1 MTFTPNSKV
10 RLCSVPFS
18 DYTNVLSFGTDDTA
32 RANYFASKVVYD
44 LTSTDGYSYVKGNG
58 AIRINKNKESLYNIN
73 YMMYRND
80 NFGNKWFYAFIDS
93 IEYINANV
101 TELRFSIDVW
111 QTWESVLNFHDSFIV
126 RQHIPKSQDT
136 IGANT
141 QPENMTSE
149 KYVYERTSEKFFMN
163 GSYYLVVQALGIPRP
178 SYESTADKYLPM
190 STVLNGTLFNGCYF
204 VYSNTVEGYKKLR
217 ELIKAFDEVNKSN
230 SIINIYHAP
239 SNLFFSGT
247 GTLTHLDSSLP
258 LGYTDEDTLCSY
270 NITSKEISIPK
281 LEKFEISSGNYYTPK
296 NKKLLTFPYTK
307 LVLTNTNGSNTT
319 YRQEWFDN
327 GITFNAL
334 TDINSPV
341 TIVTYPTDYR
351 AGNTNNSLSLKGL
364 STTAWESN
372 AYLNYIAY
380 NSNTISINQELID
393 KEYNYQSADLL
404 KNYALTGITSPLTK
418 GIDLEYNMIKNAFRT
433 SDTKRRFQASLDDKE
448 LMQNNSRGT
457 SNSGMPLH
465 QINKYGFQFI
475 FMRYPYE
482 YIKIIDN
489 YFDKFGYAIND
500 FKAVNYNNRS
510 NFDYIETSQII
521 VDGDV
526 PEDDMNVIKNIFN
539 SGVRIWHN
547 PTNFLNFNVANN

>member
-18 DYTNVLSFGTDDTA
+18 DYTNVISFGNDDES
-32 RANYFASKVVYD
+32 RANYFISKTVYN
-44 LTSTDGYSYVKGNG
+44 LTSADGYSYVKGSG
-58 AIRINKNKESLYNIN
+58 AIRVNKNKESLYNVN

-80 NFGNKWFYAFIDS
+80 NFGSKWFYAFVDS

-101 TELRFSIDVW
+101 TEIKFTTDVW
-111 QTWESVLNFHDSFIV
+111 QTWESALNFHDSFIV
-126 RQHIPKSQDT
+126 RQHIPKAEDT

-149 KYVYERTSEKFFMN
+149 KYVYEKTSEKFFMS
-163 GSYYLVVQALGIPRP
+163 GSYYLMVQALGIPRP
-178 SYESTADKYLPM
+178 EYETAEDKYLPM

-204 VYSNTVEGYKKLR
+204 VYSNTTDGYKKLR
-217 ELIKAFDEVNKSN
+217 ELITAFDKINKSN
-230 SIINIYHAP
+230 SIINIYHVP
-239 SNLFFSGT
+239 SNLFLTGT
-247 GTLTHLDSSLP
+247 GTLTHLDSLLP
-258 LGYTDEDTLCSY
+258 LGYTDENTLCTY
-270 NITSKEISIPK
+270 NITDKEITISK
-281 LEKFEISSGNYYTPK
+281 LNKFEISSGSYYTPR

-327 GITFNAL
+327 NITFKAL

-351 AGNTNNSLSLKGL
+351 AGSTNNSLSLKGL

-393 KEYNYQSADLL
+393 KEYKYQSADLM
-404 KNYALTGITSPLTK
+404 KNYALTGMSSALK
-418 GIDLEYNMIKNAFRT
+418 DGIDLEYNMIKNALRT

-457 SNSGMPLH
+457 SNSGIPLH
-465 QINKYGFQFI
+465 QINKYGFQFM

-482 YIKIIDN
+482 YIKLIDN
-489 YFDKFGYAIND
+489 YFDKFGYAINN
-500 FKAVNYNNRS
+500 FKPINYNNRS
-510 NFDYIETSQII
+510 NFDYIETSQLL

-526 PEDDMNVIKNIFN
+526 PEDDINVIKNIFN

-547 PTNFLNFNVANN
+547 TTNFLNFNVDNN